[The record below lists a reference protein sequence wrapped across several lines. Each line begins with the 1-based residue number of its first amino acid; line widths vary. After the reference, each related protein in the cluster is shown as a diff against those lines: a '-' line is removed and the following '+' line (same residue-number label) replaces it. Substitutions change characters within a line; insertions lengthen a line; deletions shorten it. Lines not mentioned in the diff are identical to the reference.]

1 MLENNLL
8 MILLKVSAFF
18 AWMGII
24 SIAFL
29 AVVKDFREIKVVR
42 EVAKRNLKSLAGSI
56 FSTLFIIYLAV

>member
-1 MLENNLL
+1 MENDLL
-8 MILLKVSAFF
+8 MLFLKVSTFF

-42 EVAKRNLKSLAGSI
+42 EVLKRNVTSLAGSI